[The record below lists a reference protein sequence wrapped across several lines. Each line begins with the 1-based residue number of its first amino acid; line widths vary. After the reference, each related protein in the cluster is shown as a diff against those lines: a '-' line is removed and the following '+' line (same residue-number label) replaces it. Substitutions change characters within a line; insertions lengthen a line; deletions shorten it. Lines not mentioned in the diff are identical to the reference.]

1 VSVYADLVRYRELF
15 ANLFRRDLQAKYR
28 GSALGV
34 LWTIV
39 NPIMLMGVYLLVFS
53 VVWKS
58 PFASGGHYP
67 LFLLSGL
74 AVWTFFAAALQSA
87 TRSMLDN
94 ATLIRKIRFPRQLVP
109 LSVVGAHLVS
119 FAVMLA
125 LLLVLNAALLPRAR
139 STELLAIPLAILVLG
154 LVSGLAL
161 ALASLN
167 VVFRDVEFIIAALLV
182 PWFFL
187 TPIIYPLTSGT
198 LAQHKHVI
206 AIIHWVNP
214 LSPAVQA
221 VRAPLFLGQLPFWGD
236 ALYLV
241 VASAIALALGAWVF
255 TRVDDQIAIEV

>member
-1 VSVYADLVRYRELF
+1 MSVYADLVRYRELF